1 MSWLLLFLYM
11 TIGVGIGSLI
21 DLLVLQSD
29 VDNIIVRTLTIEVL
43 LLVFVITGAVFMGGK
58 VW

>member
-1 MSWLLLFLYM
+1 MSWLLLFLCM

-21 DLLVLQSD
+21 DLLVIQSD
-29 VDNIIVRTLTIEVL
+29 IDNIIVRTLMIESML
-43 LLVFVITGAVFMGGK
+43 LIFVVTGALVMGGK